1 MIQSDTSVAKRY
13 AYSYVRFSSPE
24 QMSGDSIRRQTALA
38 VSYADEFS
46 LILDDRLT
54 YRDYGISGFRGQNSA
69 SGRLGD
75 FLGAVSLGIVPQGS
89 LLLVENLDRLSRE
102 SALNAQSLLTQ
113 IVLAGITIVTLSDR
127 RTYSIDELR
136 RDPMGLIYALI
147 NFIRANEESE
157 LKSFRGKASF
167 SAKRAI
173 AESEPITSSCPRW
186 LSLNKNDKTFSI
198 IPARAK
204 VVRDIFSLAQKGV
217 SNTKIAETF
226 NRHKVPAWKSD
237 SLWTRD
243 KVGWIAR
250 SSAVIGT
257 FIPHVIEWKD
267 GRQTRVPCPP
277 IRRYYP
283 AIISVDTFQQVQTG
297 RLTSNWA
304 GHGSI
309 GYILNQI
316 AVCEN
321 CGSLMI
327 ISPSAPNGPSMI
339 CSASVAG
346 TAAHYAPIAYGP
358 VDAALRQ
365 GLSAIFTACDISAPG
380 YGRSRRLS
388 VAQNNVDRARRE
400 LLAVSLS
407 SSHTDLLEEMR
418 HTLYLLE
425 QDLLD
430 KADMYQ
436 HSATSKLEKKLSEAI
451 GCLST
456 GRHDKKSS
464 IAINKVI
471 RIIFSKVVVRSET
484 GHIDLYH
491 DDGKAQRIN
500 I

>member
-1 MIQSDTSVAKRY
+1 VIQSDTSVAKRY

-38 VSYADEFS
+38 ASYADEFS

-75 FLGAVSLGIVPQGS
+75 FLAAVSVGIVPQGS

-157 LKSFRGKASF
+157 LKSFRGKASW

-173 AESEPITSSCPRW
+173 AGSEPITSSCPRW
-186 LSLNKNDKTFSI
+186 LELNKNDKAFSI
-198 IPARAK
+198 IPARAE
-204 VVRDIFSLAQKGV
+204 VVRDIFRLAQEGV
-217 SNTKIAETF
+217 SNTKIAEMF
-226 NRHKVPAWKSD
+226 NRDKAPAWKSD

-250 SSAVIGT
+250 SSAVVGT
-257 FIPHVIEWKD
+257 FVPHVIEWKD

-277 IRRYYP
+277 IREYYP
-283 AIISVDTFQQVQTG
+283 AIISVDTFHKVQIG

-304 GHGSI
+304 GHGSVN
-309 GYILNQI
+309 YILNQL
-316 AVCEN
+316 AVCEY

-327 ISPSAPNGPSMI
+327 VSPSAPNGPSII

-365 GLSAIFTACDISAPG
+365 GLSTIFSACDISAPG

-407 SSHTDLLEEMR
+407 PSYTDRLKEMR
-418 HTLYLLE
+418 YTVDLLE

-436 HSATSKLEKKLSEAI
+436 HSATIRLENQLSEVIEYLSI
-451 GCLST
+451 G
-456 GRHDKKSS
+456 HNDKKSS
-464 IAINKVI
+464 IAINKMMRVI
-471 RIIFSKVVVRSET
+471 FAKVVVSSKT

-491 DDGKAQRIN
+491 KDGRAHRVVT
-500 I
+500 